1 MMTTATGVSRARAAE
16 LLVLL
21 YQYVQ
26 ANTPSH
32 PILLPAVFGLQEA
45 VELYGRDEPQ
55 RAYERGEGVYEL
67 LKQARAASPDL
78 PVP

>member
-1 MMTTATGVSRARAAE
+1 MTTATGVTRARTAE

-26 ANTPSH
+26 ANTQSH
-32 PILLPAVFGLQEA
+32 PILLPAVFALQEA
-45 VELYGRDEPQ
+45 AQLYGRDATDL
-55 RAYERGEGVYEL
+55 AYERGKQVYEL
-67 LKQARAASPDL
+67 LRQARAASPDL